1 MWKHKQKPGT
11 VSALKSAS
19 INGGDYMKNIL
30 RFLLPALALIFTV
43 VEKAPSKNQTTLYNF
58 RGQKDGN
65 GPGAKLVADA
75 SGNLYGTTLFGG
87 GGCSGK
93 GCGAIFELSP
103 SGTGYTEKIIYGFK
117 GTPDAESPTSI
128 LIDASGNLY
137 GTSFSGGSN
146 GDGTVWELSP
156 TGSSWT
162 ETILHNFNGTDG
174 GFAASLITDGTNF
187 YGVAEE
193 GGAAANGAV
202 FELSPS
208 SGGWTESVLYSF
220 TGGKDGAQPDAL
232 TIDAAGNLY
241 GATFSEGD
249 PTCTGLSG
257 TGCGTIFS
265 LQPSA
270 GTWIL
275 HLLFTFHGTHGP
287 NGAQPFAGVV
297 LDAAGNLYGG
307 TRGGGISQNGVVFKL
322 TPTAVGEWKETVLH
336 RFTGGTDSSTPAG
349 GLMFDA
355 AGNLYGASDGS
366 IANSPSNIFRLS
378 PAASGGWIYAIV
390 SAFPTFSDCG
400 GPSYIDAAGNL
411 YGVTELGSGGQ
422 GSIYEL
428 TP

>member
-1 MWKHKQKPGT
+1 MWKHKQKPGA

-43 VEKAPSKNQTTLYNF
+43 VANAASYKETTLYNF

-156 TGSSWT
+156 SGSSWT

-220 TGGKDGAQPDAL
+220 TGGKDGAELTLLPSTPPATSMALLFPRVTPLVPDSPAPAAAPSSAFSPQQEPGFSIFSSPFTAL
-232 TIDAAGNLY
+232 TG
-241 GATFSEGD
+241 
-249 PTCTGLSG
+249 
-257 TGCGTIFS
+257 
-265 LQPSA
+265 
-270 GTWIL
+270 
-275 HLLFTFHGTHGP
+275 
-287 NGAQPFAGVV
+287 
-297 LDAAGNLYGG
+297 
-307 TRGGGISQNGVVFKL
+307 
-322 TPTAVGEWKETVLH
+322 PTAPSPLPALFSMLLAICTAALAAAASVKTA
-336 RFTGGTDSSTPAG
+336 SSSSSHQPR
-349 GLMFDA
+349 L
-355 AGNLYGASDGS
+355 ASGKKPSS
-366 IANSPSNIFRLS
+366 IALL
-378 PAASGGWIYAIV
+378 AG
-390 SAFPTFSDCG
+390 PTV
-400 GPSYIDAAGNL
+400 PHPP
-411 YGVTELGSGGQ
+411 VV
-422 GSIYEL
+422 
-428 TP
+428 